1 MLASIA
7 LPGQDA
13 RQQMGRSW
21 QGQKLKG
28 EKLSLVVAGSQPGS
42 WENSI
47 GTVQQQQWLVP
58 HMHATKS
65 CPELLQ
71 QCTVTRHWFQWTNSC
86 MLFTTCWQPW
96 QTAILLLPG
105 RLLLMKSSIH
115 CDTCDSLWWGIRSPK
130 VMKSWERLLFLPRP
144 STQLGGRE
152 ILAQLTLIAWRVRL
166 LILEEPLMAYGRATS
181 EWQFLLLAII
191 SVCFFSKDS
200 MISTLEK

>member
-1 MLASIA
+1 MLASVA

-58 HMHATKS
+58 HMHTTKS

-115 CDTCDSLWWGIRSPK
+115 CDTMRNSESKSDEVLGETFIFAKTFHPAWWQRDPCPAYSDCLKGEAVDFRGATYGLWEGYKW
-130 VMKSWERLLFLPRP
+130 
-144 STQLGGRE
+144 
-152 ILAQLTLIAWRVRL
+152 
-166 LILEEPLMAYGRATS
+166 MAISAIGHHLS
-181 EWQFLLLAII
+181 LLLQ
-191 SVCFFSKDS
+191 
-200 MISTLEK
+200 